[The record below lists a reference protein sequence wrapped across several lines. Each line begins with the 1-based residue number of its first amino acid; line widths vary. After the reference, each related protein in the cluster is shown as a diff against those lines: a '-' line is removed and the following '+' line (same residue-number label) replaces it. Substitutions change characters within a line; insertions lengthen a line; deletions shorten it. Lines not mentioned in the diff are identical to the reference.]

1 MPSRER
7 LRASDRDREEVVE
20 RLREAAAEGRL
31 TATELDER
39 LAVALSAATYG
50 ELDTLTGDLP
60 GQAPMPPMR
69 PGSSLVRAGWWRRAG
84 AWLLDGLVVGLITG
98 ILSAVLHGVGGSL
111 GALVSIAYFVFFEG
125 GPQGAGVGKRAMRI
139 RVVDAQTNAPV
150 GYRRAFIRWLG
161 RIVSALV
168 FMLGYFWMLWDAD
181 SQCWH
186 DKLAGDVVVFADG
199 RTELE
204 PGRRSY

>member
-20 RLREAAAEGRL
+20 RLREAATEGRL

-50 ELDTLTGDLP
+50 ELDSLTGDLP
-60 GQAPMPPMR
+60 VRAPMR
-69 PGSSLVRAGWWRRAG
+69 PASLPARAGWWRRAG

-111 GALVSIAYFVFFEG
+111 GVLVSIGYFVFFEG
-125 GPQGAGVGKRAMRI
+125 GPHGAGVGKQAMRI
-139 RVVDAQTNAPV
+139 RVVDAQTNAPI

-168 FMLGYFWMLWDAD
+168 FMLGYLWMLWDPEN
-181 SQCWH
+181 QCWH

-199 RTELE
+199 RPELE
-204 PGRRSY
+204 HGRRSY